1 MTRPDEPCAPDAP
14 RTDDDLAAD
23 LCAFVDAGPSP
34 FHVVA
39 EMARRLDAAGYRPLA
54 EEDAWTLAPGDR
66 RYVVRD
72 GGSLIAFRV
81 GTDAPAEA
89 GLRLVGTHTDSPT
102 FRLRPTFDV
111 RRHGYRLAG
120 VEPYGGVLYHTWFD
134 RDLDVA
140 GRLLLRPGTP
150 GARPES
156 RLALLDGGPL
166 RIPSLAIHLDRSV
179 RTEGLKPDPQRH
191 LVPVAGLEDDA
202 LPPLLEALAASAG
215 RDGEDVLAHD
225 LVLADAQPASRAGS
239 AVRAGRLDNL
249 SSCHAGLH
257 ALLAA
262 EPGAATAV
270 LVANDHEEVGS
281 GSAEGAAGSFL
292 ADVVDRLV
300 AATGGDREDRA
311 RAVRRSLLVSC
322 DTAHAVHPN
331 YADRHEPS
339 HQPALGGGPVVKS
352 NAGQAYATDAAS
364 AAGFLAACA
373 QAGVR
378 AQHYVSRADLPCGST
393 IGPLTA
399 TRLGLPTVDVGAPIL
414 SMHSIREQADARDI
428 GPLLRALAAHLS
440 A

>member
-1 MTRPDEPCAPDAP
+1 MTRPTEPTTPARL
-14 RTDDDLAAD
+14 RTDADLAED

-39 EMARRLDAAGYRPLA
+39 EMTRRLDAAGYRPIA
-54 EEDAWTLAPGDR
+54 EEDAWALAPGDR

-81 GTDAPAEA
+81 GRAAPAEA
-89 GLRLVGTHTDSPT
+89 GLRLVGAHTDSPT

-140 GRLLLRPGTP
+140 GRLLLRPAAP
-150 GARPES
+150 GAPLES
-156 RLALLDGGPL
+156 RRVLVDGGPL

-191 LVPVAGLEDDA
+191 LVPVAGLEDDGG
-202 LPPLLEALAASAG
+202 PSLLEAVAASAG
-215 RDGEDVLAHD
+215 CDPDAVLTHD
-225 LVLADAQPASRAGS
+225 LVLADAQPASLAGS
-239 AVRAGRLDNL
+239 AVRAARLDNL

-262 EPGAATAV
+262 EDGAATAV

-281 GSAEGAAGSFL
+281 GTAEGAAGSFL
-292 ADVVDRLV
+292 DDVLDRLV
-300 AATGGDREDRA
+300 AATGGDREERA

-339 HQPALGGGPVVKS
+339 HQPTLGGGPVIKS
-352 NAGQAYATDAAS
+352 NANQAYATDAAS

-373 QAGVR
+373 EAGVR
-378 AQHYVSRADLPCGST
+378 AQHFVSRADLPCGST

-428 GPLLRALAAHLS
+428 GPLRDTLAAHLS
-440 A
+440 G

>member
-1 MTRPDEPCAPDAP
+1 MTTPADPATPARP

-39 EMARRLDAAGYRPLA
+39 EMTRRLDDAGYRPLA

-72 GGSLIAFRV
+72 GGSLIAFRI
-81 GTDAPAEA
+81 GRDAPAEA
-89 GLRLVGTHTDSPT
+89 GLRLVGAHTDSPT
-102 FRLRPTFDV
+102 FRLRPVADV

-140 GRLLLRPGTP
+140 GRLLLRPKAP
-150 GARPES
+150 GAGPQR
-156 RLALLDGGPL
+156 RLALVDGGPL

-191 LVPVAGLEDDA
+191 LVPVVGLEDDGR
-202 LPPLLEALAASAG
+202 PPLLEAVAASAG
-215 RDGEDVLAHD
+215 CDPDDVLAHD
-225 LVLADAQPASRAGS
+225 LVLADAQPASLVGPS
-239 AVRAGRLDNL
+239 VRAGRLDNL
-249 SSCHAGLH
+249 SSCHAGLL

-262 EPGAATAV
+262 EQGAATAV

-292 ADVVDRLV
+292 DDVLDRLV
-300 AATGGDREDRA
+300 AATGGDRQDRA
-311 RAVRRSLLVSC
+311 RALRRSLLVSC

-339 HQPALGGGPVVKS
+339 HQPVLGAGPVIKS

-364 AAGFLAACA
+364 AAGFLTACA
-373 QAGVR
+373 EAGVS

-428 GPLLRALAAHLS
+428 GPLRRALAAHLS

>member
-1 MTRPDEPCAPDAP
+1 MTSPAEPAAPARP

-39 EMARRLDAAGYRPLA
+39 EMTRRLDAAGYRPLA
-54 EEDAWTLAPGDR
+54 EEEAWALAPGDR

-81 GTDAPAEA
+81 GRGAPAEA
-89 GLRLVGTHTDSPT
+89 GLRLVGAHTDSPT
-102 FRLRPTFDV
+102 FRLRPVTDV

-140 GRLLLRPGTP
+140 GRLFLRPTTP
-150 GARPES
+150 GAAPES
-156 RLALLDGGPL
+156 RLALVDGGPL

-191 LVPVAGLEDDA
+191 LVPVAGLEDDGR
-202 LPPLLEALAASAG
+202 PPLLEAVAATAG
-215 RDGEDVLAHD
+215 CDPEAVLAHD
-225 LVLADAQPASRAGS
+225 LVLADAQSASLVGP
-239 AVRAGRLDNL
+239 AVRASRLDNL

-257 ALLAA
+257 ALLDA
-262 EPGAATAV
+262 ETGAATSV

-292 ADVVDRLV
+292 EDVLDRLV
-300 AATGGDREDRA
+300 AATGGDRQDRV

-339 HQPALGGGPVVKS
+339 HQPSLGGGPVVKS

-373 QAGVR
+373 EAGVT

-399 TRLGLPTVDVGAPIL
+399 ARLGLPTADVGAPIL

-428 GPLLRALAAHLS
+428 GPLRRALAAHLS
-440 A
+440 S